1 MATFSLA
8 QLWRRTANPRRKA
21 ASLRPIVAP
30 ATFASDLY
38 LSAYKPIV
46 DTWEAALPGIVATYA
61 RSLAEIVTDSPADL
75 QAEIGQVDAVNAALV
90 LAVRPRIER
99 WARVVEAWQRRRW
112 RATVL
117 SATKVDLQ
125 TMIGPADA
133 RMTIETVL
141 ERNVAL
147 VRSVSDQTR
156 EKIADAVFR
165 GLREQL
171 PVPDVGRQIREAA
184 AMARRRAKNIAADQ
198 TVKLTASLNE
208 ERRRQAG
215 ISAWEWVHSEKAHP
229 RPEHQVRNGLLY
241 SDDSEQVGEQ
251 AEGKRIRKPPQD
263 RPGQLPFCGCT
274 SRAVLI
280 LE

>member
-21 ASLRPIVAP
+21 VALRPIVAP

-38 LSAYKPIV
+38 LSAYKPII
-46 DTWEAALPGIVATYA
+46 DAWEAALPGILTTYE
-61 RSLAEIVTDSPADL
+61 RILAELVTDSPADL
-75 QAEIGQVDAVNAALV
+75 QAEVGQIEAVNAALV
-90 LAVRPRIER
+90 LTVRPRIER

-133 RMTIETVL
+133 RMTLETVL

-156 EKIADAVFR
+156 ERIADAVFR

-215 ISAWEWVHSEKAHP
+215 ISAWEWIHSEKAHP

-241 SDDSEQVGEQ
+241 SDTPGQVGEQ